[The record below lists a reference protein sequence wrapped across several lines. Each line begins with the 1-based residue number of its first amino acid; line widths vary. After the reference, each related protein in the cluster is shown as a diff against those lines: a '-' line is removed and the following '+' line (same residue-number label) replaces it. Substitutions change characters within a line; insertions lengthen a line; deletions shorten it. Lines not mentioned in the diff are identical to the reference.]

1 MILVI
6 LIIIFIII
14 SFLFAGEHSIEVK
27 SASPEVQIAALPT
40 ANYVNSELTCIT
52 LTTFSSGLW

>member
-1 MILVI
+1 MLLVI
-6 LIIIFIII
+6 LIIFIIV